1 MVGTAAFCISRL
13 LRLHCLLHLGSSSGP
28 ALQVWSV
35 SFSDVFT
42 GIVWRSFACMVR
54 NKTGVDAGMGYSS
67 DADPVG
73 PWRLPSDLLI
83 LSWSELKIFLGV
95 PSLVYRGGAQQYVLW
110 FTPIFSDLSNSPLI
124 LSFIRES

>member
-1 MVGTAAFCISRL
+1 MVGAAAFCISRL

-54 NKTGVDAGMGYSS
+54 NKTGVDAGMGHSS

-73 PWRLPSDLLI
+73 PWRLPSDLLL
-83 LSWSELKIFLGV
+83 LSRSVLQKFFGG
-95 PSLVYRGGAQQYVLW
+95 PSLVHRGRAPQEVLG
-110 FTPIFSDLSNSPLI
+110 
-124 LSFIRES
+124 